1 MHDRH
6 ARRFAAEIPQR
17 DMDGGDGSN
26 RSPAPAGLDGL
37 AVHLR
42 PEMFR
47 IEGARA
53 YQHGKKDGVHHRDHG
68 LTAVIAERESFAS
81 ESVFGGDA
89 NDQVIAMRDATDSV
103 RHSGSQ
109 GYRYRQ
115 CFDFGNFHELTT
127 IQEGASEFYSLAL

>member
-1 MHDRH
+1 
-6 ARRFAAEIPQR
+6 
-17 DMDGGDGSN
+17 
-26 RSPAPAGLDGL
+26 
-37 AVHLR
+37 
-42 PEMFR
+42 MFR

-89 NDQVIAMRDATDSV
+89 NDQVIAMCDAPHGV
-103 RHSGSQ
+103 RYSGPQ

-115 CFDFGNFHELTT
+115 CFDFGNFHELPTV
-127 IQEGASEFYSLAL
+127 QEGASEFYSLALEPSQNVKVFLRGTRSYGNYFDHSGRVHPSDHSGRPRSGA